1 MPSREGAGELPA
13 LLLERG
19 QLTSIFSKGDK
30 HMQTSSEPSRR
41 MLRPPHTPL
50 LVRAT
55 EDGHC
60 VARCLACGLQGPERE
75 NSSKARL
82 VSEQF
87 SKWLE

>member
-1 MPSREGAGELPA
+1 
-13 LLLERG
+13 
-19 QLTSIFSKGDK
+19 
-30 HMQTSSEPSRR
+30 MQTSSEPSRR
-41 MLRPPHTPL
+41 KPCPPHTPLL

-60 VARCLACGLQGPERE
+60 VVRCLACGLQGPERE

-82 VSEQF
+82 AFEQF